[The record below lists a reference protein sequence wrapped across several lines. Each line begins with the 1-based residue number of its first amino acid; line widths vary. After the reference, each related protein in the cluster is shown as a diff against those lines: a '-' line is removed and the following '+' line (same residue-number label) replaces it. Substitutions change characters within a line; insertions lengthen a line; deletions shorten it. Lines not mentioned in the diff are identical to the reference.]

1 MQPEKLKAHF
11 ISFVISHS
19 LIIKKLQSL
28 YYIENRLIDDQ
39 IIPKKTPKHPR
50 PHPPKKTINKTKQKN
65 PNSVKQ
71 TITNSV

>member
-39 IIPKKTPKHPR
+39 IIPQKTPQNTP
-50 PHPPKKTINKTKQKN
+50 PPKKK
-65 PNSVKQ
+65 
-71 TITNSV
+71 